1 VVHEL
6 AVAQPTA
13 AELELLQD
21 TARDAEEHDLEPEQ
35 IEKRL
40 RETRLWHL
48 LKVLAKNDQ
57 RMVLYLTLLIMIYQT
72 WVMVHPPEAAP
83 PPAPHVTVNVTVD
96 PNEIAEKVA
105 KQLQDEGVCLVPE
118 RQDR

>member
-83 PPAPHVTVNVTVD
+83 PLAPH
-96 PNEIAEKVA
+96 
-105 KQLQDEGVCLVPE
+105 
-118 RQDR
+118 